1 MTNQQAYKNMLLE
14 KQCSIERDRC
24 DHRCKDCPSHVTN
37 FAETADFIISVLKAR
52 DPALYFLDDFTE
64 LHRLIEERLNANQ
77 NSEIK

>member
-77 NSEIK
+77 NSETK